1 MIVKEALSLAAT
13 ELENFSSKQL
23 ESRILLSYALNITQE
38 SLLIKYNEEISK
50 DEESKFFAYIQRRK
64 AFEPIAYI
72 LGKKEFYGMDFFVN
86 NHVLI
91 PRPDT
96 EILIDEIAS
105 EYKKNFLNK
114 EITILD
120 LGTGSGAIAVSLA
133 AVIPLA
139 RITATDISDA
149 ALKIATKNA
158 VSNNVANQIEFIQS
172 DWYSNL
178 NPNKFDFIVSN
189 PPYIASDDKS
199 YMSQETILYEPQDAL
214 FANDNGLRNY
224 DKIISK
230 ATNFLKHEGKL
241 FLEIG
246 FNQSEAVVNILK
258 KYQFTEI
265 TTLKD
270 LSGHDRI
277 IKATY
282 N

>member
-50 DEESKFFAYIQRRK
+50 DEESRFFAYIQRRK

-72 LGKKEFYGMDFFVN
+72 LEKKEFYGMDFFVN

-189 PPYIASDDKS
+189 PPYIASGDKS

-230 ATNFLKHEGKL
+230 ATNFLTHEGKL